1 MPFVIF
7 YKSLFL
13 IFDFS
18 SIFIILNSSG
28 HFIDNKEIYRLLWID
43 FIKGDM
49 ISFRKIYA
57 DFYPLLYNFGSLY
70 LDKEDIE
77 NAIQDLFLYILQRR
91 KNIKKVENV
100 KAYLITSYK
109 HRIFKILKSKNV
121 SLESLEPQI
130 KIETQDNIWED
141 LLKKIINKL
150 TPREKEIV
158 ELKYYQNYR
167 NREIASC
174 LNIEYQT
181 VRNILHHA
189 IQKMRLILT
198 EVDPSYL

>member
-1 MPFVIF
+1 MN
-7 YKSLFL
+7 K
-13 IFDFS
+13 
-18 SIFIILNSSG
+18 NR

-43 FIKGDM
+43 FIKGNM
-49 ISFRKIYA
+49 VSFRKIYA

-70 LDKEDIE
+70 LDKEEVE

-91 KNIKKVENV
+91 NTIKKVENV

-109 HRIFKILKSKNV
+109 HRVFKILKSKSI
-121 SLESLEPQI
+121 SLESLELQL
-130 KIETQDNIWED
+130 KIEPQDNIWED
-141 LLKKIINKL
+141 LLKKIIRKL
-150 TPREKEIV
+150 TPREREIV

-167 NREIASC
+167 NREIASY

-189 IQKMRLILT
+189 IQKMRLLLSEI
-198 EVDPSYL
+198 DPSYL